1 MKRIYLIT
9 FSSALLVVLA
19 AFCLHVLMRD
29 DTKQRKITIG
39 FVYVGDTSTAYTGNF
54 VKAQRA
60 VEKKYAGQVK
70 TIPKFNV
77 TEGSEESILQELVDD
92 PRVTE
97 IMVNGPETIFVER
110 NGKLMKWHKTFTSRE
125 KLEDVIQQI
134 VGKCNRVVNESM
146 PIVDARLENGSRVNA
161 VIYPV
166 ALNGPILT
174 IRRFPEHPI
183 SMEKLIALGSITQEC
198 AEFLQKLVKARYS
211 MVIGG
216 GTGSGK
222 TTFLAAMSEYIPR
235 DERLITIE
243 DNAELRIR
251 GIENLVRLEAKMANM
266 AGAPAV
272 TIRDLIRSALR
283 MRPDR
288 IIVGEVR
295 GPEAIDMLQCMNTG
309 HDGSMSTGHANSATD
324 MLARLENMVLM
335 GMDLPLTAIRN
346 QIASG
351 VDVIVHLGRIR
362 DKSRR
367 VLEITEVVG
376 CENGEIRLNPL
387 YQFEELG
394 ENSEG
399 KVVGRLR
406 RKGELL
412 HEGKLKAAGLS

>member
-1 MKRIYLIT
+1 MSQY
-9 FSSALLVVLA
+9 
-19 AFCLHVLMRD
+19 
-29 DTKQRKITIG
+29 
-39 FVYVGDTSTAYTGNF
+39 
-54 VKAQRA
+54 
-60 VEKKYAGQVK
+60 
-70 TIPKFNV
+70 IPK
-77 TEGSEESILQELVDD
+77 
-92 PRVTE
+92 
-97 IMVNGPETIFVER
+97 
-110 NGKLMKWHKTFTSRE
+110 
-125 KLEDVIQQI
+125 
-134 VGKCNRVVNESM
+134 
-146 PIVDARLENGSRVNA
+146 
-161 VIYPV
+161 
-166 ALNGPILT
+166 
-174 IRRFPEHPI
+174 
-183 SMEKLIALGSITQEC
+183 
-198 AEFLQKLVKARYS
+198 
-211 MVIGG
+211 
-216 GTGSGK
+216 
-222 TTFLAAMSEYIPR
+222 
-235 DERLITIE
+235 DERIITIE
-243 DNAELRIR
+243 DNAELRILDVP
-251 GIENLVRLEAKMANM
+251 NLVSLEARNANVE
-266 AGAPAV
+266 GSGEV